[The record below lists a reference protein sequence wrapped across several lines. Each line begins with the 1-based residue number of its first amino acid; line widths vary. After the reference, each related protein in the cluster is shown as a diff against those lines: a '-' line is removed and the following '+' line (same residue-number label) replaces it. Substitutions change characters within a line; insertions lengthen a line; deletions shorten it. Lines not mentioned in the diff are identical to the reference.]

1 MRYGITENSVLVG
14 QLPTGGTVTIK
25 LIDLATDNLITLTSN
40 ACVESLNIPGLYMWN
55 TNSLAVDAIIGYSN
69 VLYEMTDG
77 IEKYYGKIVIGGY
90 VDSNG
95 TVDLTGIIT
104 DLTEVLDLL
113 NIVNARI

>member
-1 MRYGITENSVLVG
+1 MRYGLTENSVLVG

-25 LIDLATDNLITLTSN
+25 LIDLATDNLISLTN
-40 ACVESLNIPGLYMWN
+40 NNCTESLNMPGVYMWN
-55 TNSLAVDAIIGYSN
+55 TNNLAVGAITGYSN
-69 VLYEMTDG
+69 VLYEMSDG
-77 IEKYYGKIVIGGY
+77 VEKYYGKIVIGGY

-104 DLTEVLDLL
+104 DLTEVLNLL